1 MPKGSDSA
9 KGYGRQPKVRAKA
22 TNFAKQD
29 GFRGTKGVSTAEYNR
44 TKQNKV
50 DKAAA
55 TTAWEK
61 KYSYIDYKTGK
72 LVVPKGGG
80 QAQYGHATKGED
92 AGSPARMKA
101 AASKVAFAKRYN
113 EDADY
118 RAAYD
123 RGDLDGNFGDKL
135 KKWGKFAG
143 RTALAV
149 GKAGAILGSA
159 YGATQLAA
167 MAGAGAAAT
176 AGSSTGLGASLHGV
190 GASVSPLGTAGSTVS
205 SIAGAGSAGLST
217 MEGGRNAL
225 SVGKTLSGSGGIT
238 GMIKGGLSG
247 MSDLKDWTK
256 LGLAG
261 ADMIGSIAGGFADAG
276 DAKDAQKAANPFAKY
291 RDKYAKKL
299 GELYDNPESIRDT
312 PGYKFRFD
320 EGMRAVNR
328 TSAAKGHRLSGNVL
342 LEASR
347 YGQGLADQMRGE
359 EIDRL
364 GGLAGATMGFSN
376 AGYTQRGSKVGG
388 INEALGTAGDFIGRT
403 NYWDDDDEANT

>member
-1 MPKGSDSA
+1 MPGGDDQGS
-9 KGYGRQPKVRAKA
+9 
-22 TNFAKQD
+22 
-29 GFRGTKGVSTAEYNR
+29 
-44 TKQNKV
+44 
-50 DKAAA
+50 
-55 TTAWEK
+55 
-61 KYSYIDYKTGK
+61 SYIDRKTGK
-72 LVVPKGGG
+72 VKTKARFDAWANTRKTKGGETSSVG
-80 QAQYGHATKGED
+80 GGWAHKKRMAED
-92 AGSPARMKA
+92 DAYYNQVKAEKKASDKAG
-101 AASKVAFAKRYN
+101 
-113 EDADY
+113 
-118 RAAYD
+118 
-123 RGDLDGNFGDKL
+123 FGGRL
-135 KKWGKFAG
+135 KKLGGAVSNLGKMGVDVAKSVATNPAG
-143 RTALAV
+143 MVMLGA
-149 GKAGAILGSA
+149 AGA
-159 YGATQLAA
+159 Y
-167 MAGAGAAAT
+167 MAGANLAGGVGAVGTGT
-176 AGSSTGLGASLHGV
+176 ASTGASAGLGASLHAG
-190 GASVSPLGTAGSTVS
+190 GAAVSPIGTAGMSAAGAGS
-205 SIAGAGSAGLST
+205 GIAGAGSAGLST

-291 RDKYAKKL
+291 RDKYAMKL
-299 GELYDNPESIRDT
+299 GELYDNPESIRET